1 MAINK
6 VNVFIKFST
15 NEELLGQLVIDGR
28 EVFFKYSAAFLERKL
43 NVSPLKLKLD
53 DSIQSTSLKPF
64 DGLFGVFA
72 DSLPDAWGR
81 LLMRRHLSQELIAI
95 ESLNVLDELSYV
107 GQNGLGALIYR
118 PSVDV
123 ESKGSTDF
131 DLDELNSNIR
141 DVLKGESSEI
151 IDDLFQQ
158 GGSPGGARPK
168 IYAGYNPTTDRLI
181 QSDSDLPEGYEHW
194 IIKFA
199 ATVDEPDIANI
210 EMAYYRMA
218 LDAGLRMSESK
229 LFKSSNG
236 NFYFGTKRFDRV
248 GNDRFHMISA
258 AGLFHDDYIHSQ
270 LDYGHYL
277 HQAFQLTGSVK
288 SQEDVFRH
296 AAFNVFAHN
305 RDDHSKNFAFL
316 MDRDGQWMY
325 APAYDLTF
333 SSSSQGM
340 HSTTCAGNGVNPG
353 TEELLE
359 LASEFSI
366 KSGSKIIEEVKS
378 VVSNWGKYADQTG
391 VSDLSKLKID
401 KKLQEL
407 LRN

>member
-1 MAINK
+1 MGINK

-15 NEELLGQLVIDGR
+15 NEELVGQLVLDGR
-28 EVFFKYSAAFLERKL
+28 EVFFKYSEAFLERKL
-43 NVSPLKLKLD
+43 NISPLKLKLD
-53 DSIQSTSLKPF
+53 NSIQSTSLKPF

-72 DSLPDAWGR
+72 DSLPDVWGR

-95 ESLNVLDELSYV
+95 ESLNVLDEMSYV
-107 GQNGLGALIYR
+107 GRNGLGALIYR
-118 PSVDV
+118 PFVV
-123 ESKGSTDF
+123 FESNGSTDF

-141 DVLKGESSEI
+141 EVLKGESSKI

-168 IYAGYNPTTDRLI
+168 IYAGYNPKTDRLI
-181 QSDSDLPEGYEHW
+181 QSDSDLPDGYEHW

-199 ATVDEPDIANI
+199 ATADEPDIANI
-210 EMAYYRMA
+210 EMADYRMA
-218 LDAGLRMSESK
+218 ESK
-229 LFKSSNG
+229 LFKSSTG
-236 NFYFGTKRFDRV
+236 NYYFGTKRFDRI
-248 GNDRFHMISA
+248 GNDRLHMISA

-277 HQAFQLTGSVK
+277 HQAFKLTGSVK
-288 SQEDVFRH
+288 SQEEVFRH

-316 MDRDGQWMY
+316 MDRDGKWSY

-353 TEELLE
+353 TKELLE

-366 KSGSKIIEEVKS
+366 RNGSKIIEELKS
-378 VVSNWGKYADQTG
+378 VVSNWIKYADKNG
-391 VSDLSKLKID
+391 VSNLSKSKID